1 YVMGN
6 HDYGYRPPDW
16 VRFYPRGL
24 RLEVGPHR
32 WFALHGDILDFP
44 YLFALLKQ
52 GKLPLSRFKRWTG
65 GEYENV
71 YRVLSVMPKDDLY
84 QLLAGR
90 FSWRLVLW
98 AVPLLY
104 AVLQQAPEVPVYRE
118 LRPGPLIPTDVQTIA
133 ERVLA
138 FHPEAERVD
147 GLVLGHL
154 HRPMQG
160 EAVVDGHTYRVQVL
174 GAWCDQ
180 WPRTVGVLDDA
191 GFRRSLMLDF
201 VRSAL
206 DHLTEI
212 LAPSLAKAFGLVLA
226 YMFVGPAILYHLA
239 ILAVVLDTLTGIAK
253 AISQKNLTSHT
264 LRVQTM
270 AKLFSYSLAIVG
282 ASILYY
288 ALNELGIDPNTTLL
302 AVKFTLVSV
311 IVTEVLSMWENIQ
324 EITGQKPVA
333 AKAFDKLL
341 KAFNDQL
348 ESPNDVRRK

>member
-1 YVMGN
+1 MVYAPVLIGRGISALYSDKTMYAIFADPHLGLATADWRVVDVAEAYRLRGYTVVWLGDTFDLWVDPDAGRYAERVFRPGDIYVMGN

-32 WFALHGDILDFP
+32 WFVLHGDILDFP

-191 GFRRSLMLDF
+191 GFRL
-201 VRSAL
+201 
-206 DHLTEI
+206 
-212 LAPSLAKAFGLVLA
+212 
-226 YMFVGPAILYHLA
+226 
-239 ILAVVLDTLTGIAK
+239 
-253 AISQKNLTSHT
+253 
-264 LRVQTM
+264 
-270 AKLFSYSLAIVG
+270 
-282 ASILYY
+282 
-288 ALNELGIDPNTTLL
+288 
-302 AVKFTLVSV
+302 
-311 IVTEVLSMWENIQ
+311 EV
-324 EITGQKPVA
+324 
-333 AKAFDKLL
+333 FD
-341 KAFNDQL
+341 A
-348 ESPNDVRRK
+348 